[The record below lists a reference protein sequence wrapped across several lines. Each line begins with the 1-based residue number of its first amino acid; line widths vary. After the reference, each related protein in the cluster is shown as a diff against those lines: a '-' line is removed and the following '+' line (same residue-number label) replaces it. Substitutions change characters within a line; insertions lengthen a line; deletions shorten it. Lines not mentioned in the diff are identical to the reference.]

1 MDANALIF
9 WSVMYICSVSNLQLS
24 SSQCRE
30 GSTVPHHWAESGDR
44 RQTRGVG
51 LSRTSGVSVSK
62 ETSKSGPAHY
72 TGRAEHRVLNPE
84 RAKILNSSK
93 TAHRLEPS
101 HKLVWNCT
109 IIFIFKTQHYIHNIY
124 AEGARTYLKN

>member
-9 WSVMYICSVSNLQLS
+9 WSVMSICSVSNLQLS

-30 GSTVPHHWAESGDR
+30 GSTVPHDWAESGDR

-51 LSRTSGVSVSK
+51 LSHTSGESE
-62 ETSKSGPAHY
+62 ETSKSGPVHY
-72 TGRAEHRVLNPE
+72 TGRAEHHVLNPE
-84 RAKILNSSK
+84 KANTQKSRK
-93 TAHRLEPS
+93 TANKLEPS
-101 HKLVWNCT
+101 YKPVWNCT

-124 AEGARTYLKN
+124 AEGTDRTHLKN